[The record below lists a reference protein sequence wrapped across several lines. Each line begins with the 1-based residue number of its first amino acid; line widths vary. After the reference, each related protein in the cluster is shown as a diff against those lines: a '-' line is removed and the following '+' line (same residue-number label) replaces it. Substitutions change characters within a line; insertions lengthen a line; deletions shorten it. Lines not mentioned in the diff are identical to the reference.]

1 MQGQGGRGIEFLFF
15 LYRKFKIFSPKMFCL
30 VQEENDGTH
39 FAPGGAGFSLAWP
52 PAAKVATRKTGRALL
67 RNFTAAIPLISTAG
81 NGTNNGWEDDNGGG
95 LEDIAAMQA
104 IHLMMLQH
112 MCAHT
117 PSFGYVH
124 VLQAAVQQS
133 SSQRAVSRRNVRF
146 ETSMAKTRWW
156 IAATARSCSF
166 HPGRRTPTSASRG
179 CGEQARSSSQLNGEA
194 ARWHRPCGCCPSGEG
209 SLASPSRGPSCAR
222 RRGARRWR

>member
-1 MQGQGGRGIEFLFF
+1 MEVARNT
-15 LYRKFKIFSPKMFCL
+15 

-67 RNFTAAIPLISTAG
+67 QNFTDAIPLISTAG

-117 PSFGYVH
+117 PSFGYVC
-124 VLQAAVQQS
+124 AAASAPVETSAAATIDRQS
-133 SSQRAVSRRNVRF
+133 KSNTCTFQEETRRF
-146 ETSMAKTRWW
+146 EM
-156 IAATARSCSF
+156 
-166 HPGRRTPTSASRG
+166 
-179 CGEQARSSSQLNGEA
+179 SSG
-194 ARWHRPCGCCPSGEG
+194 
-209 SLASPSRGPSCAR
+209 
-222 RRGARRWR
+222 

>member
-1 MQGQGGRGIEFLFF
+1 MIDLA
-15 LYRKFKIFSPKMFCL
+15 SPHEL
-30 VQEENDGTH
+30 LEVARNTVQEENDGTH

-117 PSFGYVH
+117 STRPAS
-124 VLQAAVQQS
+124 AMCMCCKQQS
-133 SSQRAVSRRNVRF
+133 SSPPVKEQY
-146 ETSMAKTRWW
+146 
-156 IAATARSCSF
+156 
-166 HPGRRTPTSASRG
+166 RG
-179 CGEQARSSSQLNGEA
+179 EM
-194 ARWHRPCGCCPSGEG
+194 
-209 SLASPSRGPSCAR
+209 
-222 RRGARRWR
+222 